1 MSRLNSDSQISGNI
15 MVGMPLYNEE
25 ETVGS
30 MVHLAKKYT
39 EIVVCL
45 DDGSSDN
52 SGRIAKKCGAEV
64 HSHRVNRGYGG
75 ALKTLFAIAKQKDV
89 DVLVVMDSDGQH
101 NPNDIPKMVEPIFS
115 GDADMV
121 IGSRFISRE
130 GETEMPSYR
139 KLGIKVITTASNLSS
154 NLNITDTQSGFRA
167 FSREAL
173 KKLRFESEGME
184 LSIEMLDDADEKN
197 IIVKEVPTK
206 MRYDVPKGSNF
217 TAISHGFTV
226 FSYALISLSQKK
238 PILVLGIP
246 GVGLLATGTA
256 LGLRAINGVSDYTN
270 VTVGPGLTAAWVGV
284 IGISLI
290 FAGVMLQSAR
300 SILKRLILR
309 DFSIE

>member
-1 MSRLNSDSQISGNI
+1 MSNDSEGRFPPGKV

-52 SGRIAKKCGAEV
+52 SGRIAKNCGAEV
-64 HSHRVNRGYGG
+64 HSHRLNRGYGG
-75 ALKTLFAIAKQKDV
+75 ALKSLFSIAKEKDV
-89 DVLVVMDSDGQH
+89 DILVVMDSDGQH
-101 NPNDIPKMVEPIFS
+101 NPEDIPKLVEPIDN
-115 GDADMV
+115 GEADMV
-121 IGSRFISRE
+121 IGSRFVSKE
-130 GETEMPSYR
+130 GETDMPSYR

-154 NLNITDTQSGFRA
+154 NLSIKDTQSGYRA
-167 FSREAL
+167 FSRDAL
-173 KKLRFESEGME
+173 EKLRFESEGME

-197 IIVKEVPTK
+197 IRVKEVPTK

-226 FSYALISLSQKK
+226 LSYALISLSQKK

-246 GVGLLATGTA
+246 GVGLLATGAA
-256 LGLRAINGVSDYTN
+256 LGMRAINGVSDYTN
-270 VTVGPGLTAAWVGV
+270 VTVGPGITAAWVGV

-309 DFSIE
+309 DYSIE

>member
-1 MSRLNSDSQISGNI
+1 MSGSPADPTKTGKV

-30 MVHLAKKYT
+30 MVHIAKKYT
-39 EIVVCL
+39 DNVICV

-52 SGRIAKKCGAEV
+52 SSRIAENCGAEV
-64 HSHRVNRGYGG
+64 HYHRVNRGYGG
-75 ALKTLFAIAKQKDV
+75 ALKTLFSIARKKDV

-101 NPNDIPKMVEPIFS
+101 NPDDIPKLIEPIFS
-115 GDADMV
+115 GEADMV
-121 IGSRFISRE
+121 IGSRFVSKE
-130 GETEMPSYR
+130 GETEMPVYR

-154 NLNITDTQSGFRA
+154 NLNIKDTQSGYRA

-173 KKLRFESEGME
+173 NKLRFESEGME

-197 IIVKEVPTK
+197 IVVKEVPTK

-246 GVGLLATGTA
+246 GLGFLATGTA
-256 LGLRAINGVSDYTN
+256 MGLRAINGVSDYTN
-270 VTVGPGLTAAWVGV
+270 VTVGPGITAAWVGV